1 MDIAARLRSLGL
13 EMRTAR
19 LDTGMAWAEDAPSR
33 TRLKKCGRALRL
45 APLTCV
51 NGSPQI
57 FHKPTGVVS
66 KQHGGG
72 EMDNISAADK
82 RIDRRIVL
90 KAGAALAAAGAAVL
104 RGGHAGA
111 QPRANRASALLA
123 YVGAFTTPER
133 KGHGGGIN
141 VYRVDPASGFWTHE
155 QLLEIVN
162 PSFLT
167 LDRTQRFLYSV
178 HADLDEISA
187 YAIDK
192 QSGHITALNRQSCG
206 GKNPVHL
213 SIDPT
218 GRWIVTANYSAGSVG
233 VVPIEE
239 DGTLGPRSDLVDLP
253 GEPGPDRKQQANSH
267 PHNAVFDPNGRFIA
281 VPDKGL
287 DRVFVFR
294 LDAAN
299 GKLSPND
306 PPFVAT
312 RAGAGPRHIAFH
324 PQVPLAYVINEL
336 GSSVTTYRFDPQR
349 GSLQP
354 IQILPSIPAN
364 YTGNNTGAEIAVAP
378 SGRVVYA
385 SNRGHDSI
393 GIFAVDRRDGTL
405 TPVGWALTHAKSPR
419 FFGLDPAA
427 KILYAANADEGFSDQ
442 QNTDTIVPFGINQAS
457 GMLKPTGQ
465 VIKTSSPCTIVF
477 ASV

>member
-1 MDIAARLRSLGL
+1 MARAA
-13 EMRTAR
+13 T
-19 LDTGMAWAEDAPSR
+19 
-33 TRLKKCGRALRL
+33 
-45 APLTCV
+45 
-51 NGSPQI
+51 
-57 FHKPTGVVS
+57 
-66 KQHGGG
+66 
-72 EMDNISAADK
+72 AADG
-82 RIDRRIVL
+82 RIDRRSAL
-90 KAGAALAAAGAAVL
+90 RAGAALAAGGPALL
-104 RGGHAGA
+104 RGGHAQA
-111 QPRANRASALLA
+111 QARAGRTSALFG

-133 KGHGGGIN
+133 KGHGGGIS
-141 VYRVDPASGFWTHE
+141 VYRVDPTSGVWTHE

-167 LDRTQRFLYSV
+167 LDRAQRFLYSV

-187 YAIDK
+187 YAIDE

-253 GEPGPDRKQQANSH
+253 GEPGPDRKQQASSH
-267 PHNAVFDPNGRFIA
+267 PHNAVFDPSGRFIA

-294 LDAAN
+294 LDAAS

-312 RAGAGPRHIAFH
+312 RAGSGPRHIAFH
-324 PQVPLAYVINEL
+324 PQMPLAYVINEL

-354 IQILPSIPAN
+354 IRILPSIPAS

-378 SGRVVYA
+378 SGHVVYA

-393 GIFAVDRRDGTL
+393 AIFAVDRRDGTL

-419 FFGLDPAA
+419 FFCLDPAA
-427 KILYAANADEGFSDQ
+427 KILYAANADEGVSDQ
-442 QNTDTIVPFGINQAS
+442 QTTDTIVPFGINQAN
-457 GMLKPTGQ
+457 GMLTPTGQ

-477 ASV
+477 ASA

>member
-1 MDIAARLRSLGL
+1 
-13 EMRTAR
+13 
-19 LDTGMAWAEDAPSR
+19 MAKA
-33 TRLKKCGRALRL
+33 
-45 APLTCV
+45 
-51 NGSPQI
+51 SPATENYI
-57 FHKPTGVVS
+57 
-66 KQHGGG
+66 
-72 EMDNISAADK
+72 N
-82 RIDRRIVL
+82 RRIVL
-90 KAGAALAAAGAAVL
+90 KGGAALAAAGPALL
-104 RGGHAGA
+104 RGGYAEA
-111 QPRANRASALLA
+111 QPRPNRTTALFA

-141 VYRVDPASGFWTHE
+141 VYRVDPTSGAWSHE

-167 LDRTQRFLYSV
+167 LDRAQRFLYAV
-178 HADLDEISA
+178 HADLEEVSA

-192 QSGHITALNRQSCG
+192 ENGRITALNRQSCG

-218 GRWIVTANYSAGSVG
+218 GRWIITANYSAGTVG
-233 VVPIEE
+233 VVPIEK
-239 DGTLGPRSDLVDLP
+239 DGTLGPRSDLVNLP
-253 GEPGPDRKQQANSH
+253 GEPGPDRKQQASSH
-267 PHNAVFDPNGRFIA
+267 PHDAVFDPSGRFIA

-299 GKLSPND
+299 GKLMPND

-324 PQVPLAYVINEL
+324 SQMPLAYVINEL
-336 GSSVTTYRFDPQR
+336 DSSVTTYRFDAQR

-364 YTGNNTGAEIAVAP
+364 YTGNNTGAEIAVAS
-378 SGRVVYA
+378 SGRVVYT

-393 GIFAVDRRDGTL
+393 AIFAVDRRDGTL
-405 TPVGWALTHAKSPR
+405 TSVGWAPTDAKSPR
-419 FFGLDPAA
+419 FFCLDPSA
-427 KILYAANADEGFSDQ
+427 KILYAANADEGFSGQ
-442 QNTDTIVPFGINQAS
+442 QNTDTIVPFRINQAN
-457 GMLKPTGQ
+457 GMLTPTGQ
-465 VIKTSSPCTIVF
+465 VIKTNSPCTIVF
-477 ASV
+477 ARV